1 MLQNRIPAAFEVRSG
16 PVNKRIGFGAPSF
29 LVAEIGQNHQGDL
42 AKAREL
48 VLAAARSGAD
58 AVKFQKRDVDALLTR
73 TGQARPYTGPNSF
86 GPTYGEHRR
95 ALELSLEQLAEC
107 KDLAESLGLVFF
119 ATPWDPVSLDQL
131 ARLGVGLLK
140 ICSADV
146 VNLPL
151 ISRAAALQLPLII
164 STGMSELAEIDA
176 AVAAATRIHEQ
187 VILLHCNS
195 TYPCPAEEISLPV
208 MDILRRRYGLP
219 VGYSGHE
226 LGLGPSV
233 AAAALGACVVERH
246 FTLDRRLPGTDHQ
259 ASLEPAEFA
268 SLAAMV
274 RDVEKARLVSDKR
287 VFAGELNAAA
297 KLRKSLVAARDLP
310 ASHRLGK
317 EDILVKSTGDP
328 REGISPLH
336 FGRIVGKD
344 LRVAVRQDEMLAWNM
359 LTG

>member
-1 MLQNRIPAAFEVRSG
+1 MLQNRIPVALEVRSG
-16 PVNKRIGFGAPSF
+16 PVNKRIGSSAPCF

-73 TGQARPYTGPNSF
+73 AGQARPYTGPNSF

-107 KDLAESLGLVFF
+107 KALAESLGLVFF
-119 ATPWDPVSLDQL
+119 ATPWDPVSLAQL
-131 ARLGVGLLK
+131 SRLGVGLLK

-151 ISRAAALQLPLII
+151 IRQAAALHLPLII

-176 AVAAATRIHEQ
+176 AVAEATRIHER

-233 AAAALGACVVERH
+233 AAAALGACVIERH
-246 FTLDRRLPGTDHQ
+246 FTLDRQLPGTDHQ

-268 SLAAMV
+268 NLAAMV
-274 RDVEKARLVSDKR
+274 RDVEKARLVGEKQ
-287 VFAGELNAAA
+287 VFAGEHNAAA

-310 ASHRLGK
+310 SGHRLSK
-317 EDILVKSTGDP
+317 EDLLAKSAGDP
-328 REGISPLH
+328 REGISPMHL
-336 FGRIVGKD
+336 GRVVGKE
-344 LRVAVRQDEMLAWNM
+344 LRVVLRRDEVLAWNM

>member
-1 MLQNRIPAAFEVRSG
+1 VLQNRIPAALEVHSG
-16 PVNKRIGFGAPSF
+16 PVNKRIGFGAPCF
-29 LVAEIGQNHQGDL
+29 LVAEIGQNHQGDP
-42 AKAREL
+42 ATAREL
-48 VLAAARSGAD
+48 ILTAARCGAD

-73 TGQARPYTGPNSF
+73 AGQARPYTGPNSF

-95 ALELSLEQLAEC
+95 ALELSLDQWAEC
-107 KDLAESLGLVFF
+107 KALAESLGLIFF

-131 ARLGVGLLK
+131 VRLGVGLLK

-151 ISRAAALQLPLII
+151 IRQAAALHLPLII

-176 AVAAATRIHEQ
+176 AVANATRFHEQ
-187 VILLHCNS
+187 IILLHCNS
-195 TYPCPAEEISLPV
+195 TYPCPPEEISLPV
-208 MDILRRRYGLP
+208 MELMRRRYGLP

-233 AAAALGACVVERH
+233 AAAALGACVIERH

-268 SLAAMV
+268 SLVAMV
-274 RDVEKARLVSDKR
+274 RDVEKARLVCEKQ
-287 VFAGELNAAA
+287 VFAGERNAAA

-310 ASHRLGK
+310 AGHRLGE
-317 EDILVKSTGDP
+317 EDFLTKSAGDP
-328 REGISPLH
+328 RDGISPLDLE
-336 FGRIVGKD
+336 RIVGKK
-344 LRVAVRQDEMLAWNM
+344 LLVAVRRDEMLAWNM